1 LTIMDLRNR
10 LTTNVVE
17 AIECLHWW
25 IKAGLVS
32 GVLESILLKE
42 NEEEDSMDLGGMDW
56 ED

>member
-1 LTIMDLRNR
+1 MTITDLRNR